1 LAKTLL
7 AVLLAATAMGQRS
20 KPVFDPET
28 KEGLLI
34 QEIQQERDPVERIRF
49 LEQFAVQYP
58 SHPAIAW
65 VYDQLQPAY
74 FEMKEYDH
82 ALRIGGL
89 RVAIEPGNL
98 EAASLALR
106 SAEAKHDSELVSR
119 WANRAWEAASKAAAR
134 QPADAEAKQLQA
146 YAVYCLHTTA
156 LEASEPRE
164 RIALLRALEKM
175 DPTGPFA
182 STLPGEI
189 YSAYI
194 QLGDHDHALEVAE
207 AALRVD
213 PANTDML
220 LAAAE
225 LHFRKEDA
233 RDKVVAYC
241 RQLVD
246 LLEKKAKP
254 ENLSAEEWEKKKA
267 RVLGMAN
274 YMGGV
279 SSSLLNQLGRADTM
293 LRASLPSLK
302 DNPNMEA
309 TALYLLGLANYRLA
323 ESGSRTRAMDALR
336 FTERCAAIKSPY
348 QAQAIKNIASI
359 KSEYNLQ

>member
-1 LAKTLL
+1 MAKTLL
-7 AVLLAATAMGQRS
+7 ALLLAATAVAQRS

-34 QEIQQERDPVERIRF
+34 QHIQQERDASERIRF

-89 RVAIEPGNL
+89 RLAIEPGNL

-106 SAEAKHDSELVSR
+106 AAEAKHDTELVKS
-119 WANRAWEAASKAAAR
+119 WANRAWEAASKAPAR
-134 QPADAEAKQLQA
+134 QPVDAEAKQLQA

-156 LEASEPRE
+156 LEIPDARE
-164 RIALLRALEKM
+164 RIALLREVEKL
-175 DPTGPFA
+175 DPAGPFA
-182 STLPGEI
+182 SSLPGEI
-189 YSAYI
+189 YSAFI
-194 QLGDHDHALEVAE
+194 QLGENDHALEVAE
-207 AALRVD
+207 AALRND

-233 RDKVVAYC
+233 RDKVVAYS
-241 RQLVD
+241 RQLID
-246 LLEKKAKP
+246 LLDKKGKP
-254 ENLSAEEWEKKKA
+254 ENVSEEEWERKKA
-267 RVLGMAN
+267 RALGMAN

-293 LRASLPSLK
+293 LRASLPFLK
-302 DNPNMEA
+302 ENPNMEA
-309 TALYLLGLANYRLA
+309 TALYWLGLANYHLA